1 MCGRYTITAP
11 VDALRRLFQFKNLP
25 NLEPRWNVAPTQ
37 AAPVVRETPA
47 GRELKMLRWGLI
59 PAWAKD
65 ASIGAR
71 CINARADTVAEKPA
85 FRAAFRMR
93 RCLVPADGF
102 FEWRAEDGA
111 NQPYRIVLNGGAA
124 FAFAGLWE
132 QWTGA
137 AEAIESFTIVTTEAN
152 DALQPLHHRMPV
164 VLAPEHYAS
173 WLSGS
178 VTEAQSL
185 LRPYLSTGFAFHP
198 ADPHVNNARND
209 DPRCIAPFKP
219 LAKAPPAQGLLL

>member
-1 MCGRYTITAP
+1 
-11 VDALRRLFQFKNLP
+11 
-25 NLEPRWNVAPTQ
+25 
-37 AAPVVRETPA
+37 
-47 GRELKMLRWGLI
+47 MLRWGLI

-111 NQPYRIVLNGGAA
+111 NQPYRIVLHGGAA

-132 QWTGA
+132 QWSDRG
-137 AEAIESFTIVTTEAN
+137 EAVESFTIVTTEAN

-164 VLAPEHYAS
+164 VLAPEDYAS
-173 WLSGS
+173 WLSG
-178 VTEAQSL
+178 TLAEAQQL
-185 LRPYLSTGFAFHP
+185 LRPSPSAGFAFLP

-209 DPRCIAPFKP
+209 DPRCVAPFKP
-219 LAKAPPAQGLLL
+219 TPKAPPAQGLLL